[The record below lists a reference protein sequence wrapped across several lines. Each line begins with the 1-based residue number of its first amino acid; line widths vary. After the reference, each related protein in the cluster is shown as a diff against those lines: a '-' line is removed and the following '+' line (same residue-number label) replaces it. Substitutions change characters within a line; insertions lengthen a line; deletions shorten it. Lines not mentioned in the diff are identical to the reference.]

1 MDDIVAALTLRDL
14 DQLSLKLIRNIGK
27 IMDGAI
33 NKECLFGNQNF
44 FSRASKLVGDLKSAE
59 NVFTQH
65 QPLLMQILGNIL
77 KGRLKEADYPHVAE
91 AFTPKD
97 GKSHHIVVFVV
108 GGVTYE
114 EARFVANANQ
124 SGHGLTVVLGG
135 TTITNSQSF
144 VQDLRLMVNRV
155 N

>member
-1 MDDIVAALTLRDL
+1 M
-14 DQLSLKLIRNIGK
+14 
-27 IMDGAI
+27 
-33 NKECLFGNQNF
+33 
-44 FSRASKLVGDLKSAE
+44 
-59 NVFTQH
+59 
-65 QPLLMQILGNIL
+65 
-77 KGRLKEADYPHVAE
+77 AE
-91 AFTPKD
+91 AVTPKD

-144 VQDLRLMVNRV
+144 VQDLGHCTCKPTLRLCSCCS
-155 N
+155 

>member
-1 MDDIVAALTLRDL
+1 ML
-14 DQLSLKLIRNIGK
+14 
-27 IMDGAI
+27 
-33 NKECLFGNQNF
+33 C
-44 FSRASKLVGDLKSAE
+44 
-59 NVFTQH
+59 
-65 QPLLMQILGNIL
+65 NIL

-91 AFTPKD
+91 AVTPKD